1 MYSCEFC
8 NKIFKTIYT
17 LEYHKQTTKRCLH
30 IQNTMQ
36 PCSICRIKLKEDEH
50 LEHLLNC
57 ELKKLRINVTLN
69 DAEIKSLKEQVLV
82 KEEEIKNLKEENKRL
97 QDQLFKLA
105 EIGTKKKTVVINNR
119 VGRVD
124 QRVVN
129 QLVPYSI
136 TQEKVSEIV
145 NEKFDKSYLTSKER
159 GLAKFALD
167 NILRDENGKPQ
178 MICTD
183 PARRNFLYKN
193 NEDEIFKDPDATNFT
208 DMYINPVEKKSGE
221 IIRESEELN
230 EEDYNLLIEC
240 LDTFDKIRKNRSVFT
255 RHLAKKLSLRNE

>member
-1 MYSCEFC
+1 MFECEFC
-8 NKIFKTIYT
+8 CKKFKKVFN
-17 LEYHKQTTKRCLH
+17 LEYHKKTTKKCLKIQEESINTCNICKIKVEPDGLLLH
-30 IQNTMQ
+30 IKTCIQT
-36 PCSICRIKLKEDEH
+36 LKNENS
-50 LEHLLNC
+50 L
-57 ELKKLRINVTLN
+57 
-69 DAEIKSLKEQVLV
+69 LKEQLD
-82 KEEEIKNLKEENKRL
+82 LQLDENKRL

-119 VGRVD
+119 VGRID
-124 QRVVN
+124 QRVLN
-129 QLVPYSI
+129 QLAPYTI
-136 TQEKVSEIV
+136 TQEKVSKIV

-167 NILRDENGKPQ
+167 NLLRDENGKPQ

-240 LDTFDKIRKNRSVFT
+240 LDTFEKIRKNRSVFT
-255 RHLAKKLSLRNE
+255 RHLAKKLSLKHE